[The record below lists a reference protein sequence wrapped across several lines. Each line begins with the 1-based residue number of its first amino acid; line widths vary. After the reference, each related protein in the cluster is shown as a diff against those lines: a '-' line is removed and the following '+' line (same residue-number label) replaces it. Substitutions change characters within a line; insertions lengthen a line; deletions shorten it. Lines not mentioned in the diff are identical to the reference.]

1 MNDDENNNNNNK
13 DQEYDLESQTNLISI
28 KVKTLTNMF
37 KLTIPKKTKV
47 LSFKQKIIKE
57 YLKEQAL
64 GKRIRLI
71 HAGKVLDDAK
81 DISSYKLKE
90 NTCIHAA
97 LSDIVRTN
105 NNNNNNNR
113 NRQNNEGGD
122 DDDEEEEEQNYR
134 GFDRLRQ
141 GGTFSREDVEIIR
154 STFYQEVLEYE
165 RTQRR
170 RPREDEAERY
180 YRMEEEWISRQ
191 GPTSDFA
198 LNVATRRIRNN
209 NNNSND
215 TEMDRIVRS
224 FLQYQR
230 IARGTNNS
238 LDDHDDDDDNDI
250 LRRRDIIEGGGLTN
264 RRDSNDDVNNN
275 NDDNNN
281 RTSRNRRHVE
291 FLVGFFL
298 GFFLGVIMLCFIWDE
313 NLSKYQRAGV
323 VTGVGFNL
331 YFQIGTNSNNTMNK
345 KGNKN
350 SKQSTVDGS
359 IDENN
364 DDAVYNIATIFH

>member
-1 MNDDENNNNNNK
+1 MLYYLFFYYNTIISLIHTLYIFIYIYYVHNISFISLSLLPSFFFFLHTKMNDDENNNNNK
-13 DQEYDLESQTNLISI
+13 DQEYDLESQKNLISI
-28 KVKTLTNMF
+28 KVKTLTNMS

-97 LSDIVRTN
+97 LSDIVPTN

-224 FLQYQR
+224 FYS
-230 IARGTNNS
+230 TNG
-238 LDDHDDDDDNDI
+238 LLEVQTI
-250 LRRRDIIEGGGLTN
+250 L
-264 RRDSNDDVNNN
+264 
-275 NDDNNN
+275 
-281 RTSRNRRHVE
+281 
-291 FLVGFFL
+291 
-298 GFFLGVIMLCFIWDE
+298 
-313 NLSKYQRAGV
+313 
-323 VTGVGFNL
+323 
-331 YFQIGTNSNNTMNK
+331 
-345 KGNKN
+345 
-350 SKQSTVDGS
+350 
-359 IDENN
+359 
-364 DDAVYNIATIFH
+364 